1 VTSLKWL
8 TVKISGGRIAYLHK
22 DDGINKKIKKKF
34 WLKVVSCGMSQVL
47 N

>member
-22 DDGINKKIKKKF
+22 DVGINQKIKTNF
-34 WLKVVSCGMSQVL
+34 G
-47 N
+47 